1 MHSKAKTDASAP
13 LDPVGANS
21 VEHAGFR
28 WLVRADA
35 VDALFGADAPS
46 WADLTQEPQATSV
59 KPGFRR
65 MTWRITLADR
75 TVYAKV
81 FHGHGLLDHVKS
93 RCTLTGV
100 HREWRKARRAESLG
114 IPVAKPLAV
123 GVRRRGPPVAIYVC
137 EAVEDAQTL
146 PEAWA
151 ETTANHATR
160 PDHHALIA
168 AVASLYAVGHHH
180 GMFHRDG
187 HPNNILVRKSPT
199 MAFEAVYIDLPWV
212 QIRRRPLGTGLT
224 AASLAQLDHYF
235 RRLATKTDRA
245 RFIHAY
251 YAARHAFEDDRALTD
266 RIRFLLVASEEARER
281 HRVTL
286 AARRNRRLRGKSA
299 YFQRIRLGRG
309 WSGLFAMRLGRRH
322 VFDLADQPDR
332 TEADWRRIARTI
344 TESSDLTPS
353 TECTAVTAEGLRI
366 ETAQPSGLY
375 DRIWW
380 TLRDSPRLHAFLEA
394 HRRRHRDEP
403 APLLLG
409 YAERR
414 RGGLVDLTVTFHP
427 QAGTAQR
434 PLGTSPAAERPNGA
448 N

>member
-1 MHSKAKTDASAP
+1 MHSKNETDASVP
-13 LDPVGANS
+13 PDPVGARS

-35 VDALFGADAPS
+35 VDAMFGADAPS
-46 WADLTQEPQATSV
+46 WADLPQDPRATSI

-65 MTWRITLADR
+65 MTWRIALADR

-81 FHGHGLLDHVKS
+81 FCGHGLLDHVKS
-93 RCTLTGV
+93 RCAVTGV
-100 HREWRKARRAESLG
+100 HREWRTARRAESLG

-123 GVRRRGPPVAIYVC
+123 GVRRGGRPVAIYVC
-137 EAVEDAQTL
+137 EAFEGAHTL

-151 ETTANHATR
+151 DATANHANR
-160 PDHHALIA
+160 PDHHGLIA
-168 AVASLYAVGHHH
+168 AVASLYAVSHHH
-180 GMFHRDG
+180 GMHHRDG

-199 MAFEAVYIDLPWV
+199 MGFEAIYIDLPWA
-212 QIRRRPLGTGLT
+212 QIRRRPLGTSST
-224 AASLAQLDHYF
+224 AASVAQLDHYF
-235 RRLATKTDRA
+235 RRVATKTDRV

-251 YAARHAFEDDRALTD
+251 YAVRHAFEEDRALTD
-266 RIRFLLVASEEARER
+266 RIRFLLVASAEALGR
-281 HRVTL
+281 HRTKL
-286 AARRNRRLRGKSA
+286 AARRDRRLRGKST
-299 YFQRIRLGRG
+299 YFQRIRLGHG
-309 WSGLFAMRLGRRH
+309 WSGLFATRLGRRH

-344 TESSDLTPS
+344 TESSDLTAS
-353 TECTAVTAEGLRI
+353 TGWTAITGEGLRI
-366 ETAQPSGLY
+366 ETARPTGLY

-427 QAGTAQR
+427 EVE
-434 PLGTSPAAERPNGA
+434 AAERPPGINAATERRHGSA
-448 N
+448 